1 MKRFITGGGLSRGEW
16 ESYVPGLE
24 YVDVQDRDEVTV
36 TAAVVTIWNS
46 NRPKAS
52 SATSA
57 FWPIASSLCT
67 AGQRRR
73 TSLSST
79 PIKTGLFRTGGRGIL
94 ARAGISEVATPD
106 TRSGRDCHE

>member
-1 MKRFITGGGLSRGEW
+1 
-16 ESYVPGLE
+16 
-24 YVDVQDRDEVTV
+24 V
-36 TAAVVTIWNS
+36 TAAVVTIRNS

-79 PIKTGLFRTGGRGIL
+79 PIKTGLYPNRRKRDL
-94 ARAGISEVATPD
+94 RAGGYE
-106 TRSGRDCHE
+106 RGRDTGYPEAGETAMSDDEA